1 MAIVIVSRADWGAR
15 SPKSRSEISLPTA
28 RLWIHHT
35 AGSERGAA
43 GMRSIQNTH
52 MDDPKFKFADIGYS
66 FVVDN
71 ADGTIFEGRGAGI
84 QGAHTEGDN
93 AKSHAI
99 CVMGNFMNIQP
110 STKAIDSVVALARHG
125 REQGWWTPTCKGHR
139 QAPGAATECPGDNL
153 FAKLD
158 EIRTRVGVGAGPAP
172 RQAEEDLDVTEPVG
186 PCLRVR
192 VRCRPPRPAGVGGVA
207 GPALSH
213 PRAPISRRVCPPG
226 S

>member
-93 AKSHAI
+93 STSHAI

-110 STKAIDSVVALARHG
+110 STKAIDSVVALAKHG
-125 REQGWWTPTCKGHR
+125 REQGWWTPTCRGHR

-158 EIRTRVGVGAGPAP
+158 EIRTSVGVGSGPAP
-172 RQAEEDLDVTEPVG
+172 RQAEEDLDVTEAE
-186 PCLRVR
+186 LRQIVR
-192 VRCRPPRPAGVGGVA
+192 EEIKNVLDGQA
-207 GPALSH
+207 
-213 PRAPISRRVCPPG
+213 RRVQG
-226 S
+226 ITSWERYLEVLLEAARKS

>member
-1 MAIVIVSRADWGAR
+1 MAVVIVSRAEWGAR
-15 SPKSRSEISLPTA
+15 SPKSRSKISLPTP

-35 AGSERGAA
+35 AGNERGAA

-71 ADGTIFEGRGAGI
+71 ADGKIFEGRGAGI

-93 AKSHAI
+93 SKSHAI

-110 STKAIDSVVALARHG
+110 STKAIDSIVALAKHG
-125 REQGWWTPTCKGHR
+125 REQGWWTPTCGGHR
-139 QAPGAATECPGDNL
+139 QAPAASTECPGDKL

-158 EIRTRVGVGAGPAP
+158 EIQTRVGVGPGPAP
-172 RQAEEDLDVTEPVG
+172 RQAEEDLDVTEAE
-186 PCLRVR
+186 LRQIVR
-192 VRCRPPRPAGVGGVA
+192 EEIKNVLDGQARKVQGIVSWERYLEVLLEAARK
-207 GPALSH
+207 S
-213 PRAPISRRVCPPG
+213 
-226 S
+226 

>member
-52 MDDPKFKFADIGYS
+52 
-66 FVVDN
+66 
-71 ADGTIFEGRGAGI
+71 
-84 QGAHTEGDN
+84 
-93 AKSHAI
+93 AI

-110 STKAIDSVVALARHG
+110 STTAIDSIVALAEHG
-125 REQGWWTPTCKGHR
+125 REQGWWTPTCRGHR

-158 EIRTRVGVGAGPAP
+158 EIRTRVGVGPGPAP
-172 RQAEEDLDVTEPVG
+172 RQAEEDLDVTEAE
-186 PCLRVR
+186 LRQIVR
-192 VRCRPPRPAGVGGVA
+192 EEIKNVLDGQA
-207 GPALSH
+207 
-213 PRAPISRRVCPPG
+213 RRVQG
-226 S
+226 ITSWERYLEVLLEAARKS

>member
-1 MAIVIVSRADWGAR
+1 MAVVIVSRAEWGAR
-15 SPKSRSEISLPTA
+15 SPKSPRSKISLPTP

-52 MDDPKFKFADIGYS
+52 MDDPNFNFADIGYS

-71 ADGTIFEGRGAGI
+71 ADGKIFEGRGAGI

-93 AKSHAI
+93 AESHAI

-110 STKAIDSVVALARHG
+110 SAKAIDSIIALARHG

-139 QAPGAATECPGDNL
+139 QAPGAATECPGDHL
-153 FAKLD
+153 LARLD
-158 EIRTRVGVGAGPAP
+158 EIRTRVGVGRGPAP
-172 RQAEEDLDVTEPVG
+172 GQVEEEFDVTEAE
-186 PCLRVR
+186 LRQIVR
-192 VRCRPPRPAGVGGVA
+192 EEITNVLDGQAK
-207 GPALSH
+207 
-213 PRAPISRRVCPPG
+213 RVKG
-226 S
+226 ITSWERYLEVLLEAARKD